1 LCTAGKRLSDEPPE
15 RGAGCVLI
23 QTSRDFNSSGGM
35 RTLTCFAFASLR
47 LDGIAS
53 SLDSK

>member
-1 LCTAGKRLSDEPPE
+1 
-15 RGAGCVLI
+15 
-23 QTSRDFNSSGGM
+23 M
-35 RTLTCFAFASLR
+35 RTLSCFAFASLR